1 MNNQTP
7 QCPDCQAPMRYVQ
20 GMRDVVC
27 DNCHS
32 SWHIPGNDDLQ
43 TINSQFGP
51 LYYTWIPDGWSCN
64 AVPDNTWA
72 SNQEP
77 TTYDLQLSS
86 PDGTNI
92 YFFPRA
98 YFRASKSATYG
109 INPKTLDN
117 SHIYLP
123 MDQYIPLRLQETF
136 GQIQN
141 LQMARMDDSILNE
154 MSRQFQMNAAQHISN
169 PITEQGIFEFAFLSQ
184 GMPCHGF
191 IASILASEPDK
202 AQAAVEQPSAAP
214 IQPGETQEKFD
225 LSFCLRGGILGAKRR
240 GEKIPSIKTSP
251 IFDKNSSIFEAGKKL
266 TSAFRDPLWGRCM
279 DVILLTPSD
288 QFDLYYPIFCDFMLN
303 VQYGPGYTAS
313 QQAEMQNVQQIQF
326 NGAMQRQQM
335 QMQASQNISR
345 SIAQRNDIIMSG
357 WENRSAA
364 QSRMMNNYSEAIR
377 GVNSYTNTYG
387 EKVEASVRYDHVY
400 QNGNQ
405 YVASDVN
412 LEPGPGWTELKK
424 NK

>member
-1 MNNQTP
+1 MNNQGL
-7 QCPDCQAPMRYVQ
+7 QCPDCQAQMRYVQ

-43 TINSQFGP
+43 TVNSQFGP
-51 LYYTWIPDGWSCN
+51 LFYTWVPDGWTCN
-64 AVPDNTWA
+64 AVPDNQWA

-86 PDGTNI
+86 PDGTNL

-98 YFRASKSATYG
+98 YFRSSKSATYG

-141 LQMARMDDSILNE
+141 LQMARMDDSCLNE
-154 MSRQFQMNAAQHISN
+154 MSRQFQTNAAQHISN
-169 PITEQGIFEFAFLSQ
+169 PVTEQGIYEFAFLFQ
-184 GMPCHGF
+184 GMQYHGF
-191 IASILASEPDK
+191 IASILASQPDK
-202 AQAAVEQPSAAP
+202 AQAVQQQPAP
-214 IQPGETQEKFD
+214 IAPGESQEKFD
-225 LSFCLRGGILGAKRR
+225 LSFCMRGGIIGAKMR
-240 GEKIPSIKTSP
+240 GEKVPSIKTSP
-251 IFDKNSSIFEAGKKL
+251 IFGAGKKL
-266 TSAFRDPLWGRCM
+266 AGSFQSPLWGRCM
-279 DVILLTPSD
+279 DVILLTTNE
-288 QFDLYYPIFCDFMLN
+288 QTDLYYPIFSDFMLN
-303 VQYGPGYTAS
+303 IQYGPGYYAS
-313 QQAEMQNVQQIQF
+313 QQQEMQNVQQIQL

-377 GVNSYTNTYG
+377 GVNSYTDNYG
-387 EKVEASVRYDHVY
+387 NKVEASVRYDHVY